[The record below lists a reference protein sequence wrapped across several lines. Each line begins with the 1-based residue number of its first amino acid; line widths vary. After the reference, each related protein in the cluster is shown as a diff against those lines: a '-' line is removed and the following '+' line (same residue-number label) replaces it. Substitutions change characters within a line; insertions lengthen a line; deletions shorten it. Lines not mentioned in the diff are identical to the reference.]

1 MKRTLAGAVVAAMM
15 CVGLAGCY
23 DDEPDTATVEPAT
36 GAQSTPTE
44 PDGEGVPGGNMPLET
59 FTHELGFTASV
70 PAGWTHEARED
81 LDLNTWTTPGDKDGK
96 VHGSVSMSVFNTSDT
111 AAEWFTMMYSDNEE
125 WMAALQSKKKVRLPE
140 IGDGL
145 RVSLVDPDWTREL
158 VIAAALDGA
167 LVTLTVTDAGPEL
180 EPVVQDILGSLGRT
194 I

>member
-1 MKRTLAGAVVAAMM
+1 MM
-15 CVGLAGCY
+15 CAALVGCG
-23 DDEPDTATVEPAT
+23 DDEADTETAETAP
-36 GAQSTPTE
+36 GAQTTPAET
-44 PDGEGVPGGNMPLET
+44 DGEVAPSSGIPLET

-81 LDLNTWTTPGDKDGK
+81 LDLHTWTTPGDKDGK
-96 VHGSVSMSVFNTSDT
+96 VHGSVSMSVFNTADT
-111 AAEWFTMMYSDNEE
+111 AAEWFTAMYSDNEE

-145 RVSLVDPDWTREL
+145 RVSLEDPDWTREL

-167 LVTLTVTDAGPEL
+167 LVTLTVTDAGAEL
-180 EPVVQDILGSLGRT
+180 EPVVDDILGSLGRT